1 MRCVAA
7 KFNLRRAIDAKLGAV
22 QVEKVTHEA
31 CPGNSWFDYVV
42 SMLDGR
48 RQQVG

>member
-7 KFNLRRAIDAKLGAV
+7 RFNRCRAIDAKLGAV
-22 QVEKVTHEA
+22 QVEKVTQEA
-31 CPGNSWFDYVV
+31 SPENPWLDYAV

-48 RQQVG
+48 RQ